1 MNMNQ
6 INTHALREVVEDSLY
21 SLVMWIDEA
30 YAYDSRQLEE
40 IPCDDVAA
48 NYLAT
53 IACCLAVSRSIL
65 EEQINNSM
73 RFVCSEC
80 GGTFL
85 PPVYSPMW
93 GKGMACYSCH
103 LKANAEIT
111 ALMESTYRKEESG
124 MYDEYEDEVEAGRM
138 RDEERNEEFARWLK
152 ARK

>member
-53 IACCLAVSRSIL
+53 IACCLDTNNTKEETEMGMKKFNSVEEL
-65 EEQINNSM
+65 EF
-73 RFVCSEC
+73 FVCDWCGEIYAQPSLCREGHSEELC
-80 GGTFL
+80 
-85 PPVYSPMW
+85 VN
-93 GKGMACYSCH
+93 CH
-103 LKANAEIT
+103 SMTLDNT
-111 ALMESTYRKEESG
+111 KEEIS
-124 MYDEYEDEVEAGRM
+124 MYDDYEDELEAGRQ
-138 RDEERNEEFARWLK
+138 RDEERNEEFCKWLK
-152 ARK
+152 E